1 MASTADPT
9 KKTKTVEAADETTP
23 LLGAPESV
31 AGSNGTTNGVLPSKG
46 SSDEDSTEDR
56 MPYLQI
62 FLICYASIAEP
73 VAYFGI
79 FPFIN
84 EMIEKNGGLDEEN
97 VGFWS
102 GMIESLFSLV
112 QMVLMIFY
120 GRLADRLGRKP
131 ILVWSLAGVSVAT
144 ALFGLSR
151 TLWQMILMRC
161 LAGTFA
167 GSVVT
172 MRTMISE
179 NTTKATQGRAFS
191 WYMFAR
197 NIGLFIGPL
206 IGGGLANPAQQF
218 PNTFGDIQFFIDY
231 PYALS
236 TFCAGAV
243 CLTSTLTSLLFL
255 NETLKRKDPASG
267 ESEPPMSTW
276 EILNSPGV
284 PIVLYIFGHTLL
296 LGLAYTA
303 VAPVFQF
310 TSVEKGGFGFPPYL
324 ISYFIALAGAAQGL
338 WMLLAFP
345 GLQKRFGTGTVLRGA
360 AAVWPFFMALYPV
373 LNEFLRNGWNTAFW
387 VISITG
393 VVLGSGVAMGF
404 TCVQLCLNDIAPS
417 HSILATLNALALTVN
432 SGVRAVAPAL
442 FTSVYAFGVKIKW
455 ADGHLCWFLLIALA
469 AALNIPLRF
478 LPEAAEGRPDQQ
490 KADNKSK
497 SATHDQETTPEVRNG
512 SA

>member
-1 MASTADPT
+1 MASTADPAKNT
-9 KKTKTVEAADETTP
+9 NTVEAADETTP
-23 LLGAPESV
+23 LLGAPESAV
-31 AGSNGTTNGVLPSKG
+31 DSHGTNNGEFPTKG
-46 SSDEDSTEDR
+46 TSETDNEEER
-56 MPYLQI
+56 MPYAQI
-62 FLICYASIAEP
+62 FLLCYASIAEP

-84 EMIEKNGGLDEEN
+84 EMIERNGHLDEEN

-131 ILVWSLAGVSVAT
+131 ILVWSLAGVSVTT

-151 TLWQMILMRC
+151 TLWQMILLRC

-179 NTTKATQGRAFS
+179 NTTKASQGRAFS

-197 NIGLFIGPL
+197 NLGIFIGPL
-206 IGGGLANPAQQF
+206 IGGGLADPAEQF
-218 PNTFGDIQFFIDY
+218 PNFFGDVQFFIDY

-236 TFCAGAV
+236 TFCAGAI
-243 CLTSTLTSLLFL
+243 CLTGTMTSLLFIK
-255 NETLKRKDPASG
+255 ETLKRKDFASG
-267 ESEPPMSTW
+267 QPEPPMSTW
-276 EILNSPGV
+276 AILNSPGV
-284 PIVLYIFGHTLL
+284 PIILYTFGHVML

-310 TSVEKGGFGFPPYL
+310 TSVEKGGFAFPPYL
-324 ISYFIALAGAAQGL
+324 ISYFIAIGGASQAL
-338 WMLLAFP
+338 WMILAFP
-345 GLQKRFGTGTVLRGA
+345 GLQRRFGTGSVLRGTA
-360 AAVWPFFMALYPV
+360 AAWPFFMGLYPI
-373 LNEFLRNGWNTAFW
+373 LNEFLRNGWNAAFW
-387 VISITG
+387 IVSITG

-417 HSILATLNALALTVN
+417 HTVLATLNALALTVN
-432 SGVRAVAPAL
+432 SGIRAVAPAL
-442 FTSVYAFGVKIKW
+442 FTSIYAFGVKIQW
-455 ADGHLCWFLLIALA
+455 ADGHLCWFILIALA

-490 KADNKSK
+490 KADKKST
-497 SATHDQETTPEVRNG
+497 SATEDQETTPGIRNT
-512 SA
+512 